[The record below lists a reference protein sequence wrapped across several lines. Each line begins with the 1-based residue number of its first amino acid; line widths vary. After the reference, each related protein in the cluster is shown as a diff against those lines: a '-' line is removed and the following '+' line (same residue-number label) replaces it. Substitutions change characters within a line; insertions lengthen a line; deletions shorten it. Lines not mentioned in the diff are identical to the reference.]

1 MQNFKLIL
9 SYDGSRY
16 FGWQRQAKTEHTI
29 QGKLE
34 HILSRILDEPI
45 EVAGSG
51 RHRRRRSC
59 SGAMRQLSVQE
70 HHGQF

>member
-45 EVAGSG
+45 DVT
-51 RHRRRRSC
+51 
-59 SGAMRQLSVQE
+59 
-70 HHGQF
+70 